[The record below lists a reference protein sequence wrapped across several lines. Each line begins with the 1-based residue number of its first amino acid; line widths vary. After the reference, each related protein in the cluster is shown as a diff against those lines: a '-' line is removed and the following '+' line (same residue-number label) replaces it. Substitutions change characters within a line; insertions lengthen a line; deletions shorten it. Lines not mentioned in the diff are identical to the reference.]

1 MNQSNQKTSK
11 RNRRQRGQSYGITED
26 ERIDY
31 LRRNAQYLSRTA
43 MAETLGVR
51 QSAVEKVCRESGI
64 ELLPLGAPSRIPGGI
79 EEPSDGVP
87 EGFALNQWLRGTTI
101 RYPTSTPGYVSVT
114 RHIADDD
121 DEDLDDQEKATEK

>member
-51 QSAVEKVCRESGI
+51 PSAVEKVCRESGI

-79 EEPSDGVP
+79 EELADGVP

-121 DEDLDDQEKATEK
+121 DEDLADQEKATEK

>member
-51 QSAVEKVCRESGI
+51 KSAVEKVCRESGI

-79 EEPSDGVP
+79 EELADGVP
-87 EGFALNQWLRGTTI
+87 EGFALNQWMHGTTI

-121 DEDLDDQEKATEK
+121 DEDLADQEKATEK